1 MKGKQNMKKNIFIV
15 LLLVFIIALTS
26 CTKTTNQENTTSTP
40 EQEIQEE
47 TNEDAND
54 ANVVHLTDEIYH
66 ETVDNSEGVV
76 IVDFWADWCPPC
88 VKLGPILE
96 EISME
101 ENITLYKV
109 DVDECPE
116 TAKEFKIASI
126 PMVYIYKD
134 GEVVDSQMGLADKKF
149 YLDMINQYR

>member
-1 MKGKQNMKKNIFIV
+1 MKGKKNMKKNIFIV

-47 TNEDAND
+47 TNE
-54 ANVVHLTDEIYH
+54 ANVVHLTDENYH